1 MQNVKQKEETTY
13 FLENDTLV
21 VYLARELDHHNAEGI
36 KENVDLSVISKG
48 VKRVIFDFSKT
59 VFMDSSGIGMIMGRQ
74 KIMESIDGKVFVR
87 NMGKEIQRIFLISGL
102 HKMVVKEQNLDEK

>member
-1 MQNVKQKEETTY
+1 M
-13 FLENDTLV
+13 
-21 VYLARELDHHNAEGI
+21 
-36 KENVDLSVISKG
+36 DLSVISKG

-102 HKMVVKEQNLDEK
+102 HKLVVKEQNLDEK

>member
-21 VYLARELDHHNAEGI
+21 VYLARELDHHNAEEI

-102 HKMVVKEQNLDEK
+102 HKLVVKEQNLDEK

>member
-1 MQNVKQKEETTY
+1 MQDVKQKEETTY
-13 FLENDTLV
+13 FWEDDTLV

-59 VFMDSSGIGMIMGRQ
+59 VFMDSSGIGLILGRCQ
-74 KIMESIDGKVFVR
+74 QMQARSGHVIIQNPPPHIRRVMRLSGMERIASI
-87 NMGKEIQRIFLISGL
+87 EITN
-102 HKMVVKEQNLDEK
+102 V

>member
-21 VYLARELDHHNAEGI
+21 VYLARELDPHNPEGI

-102 HKMVVKEQNLDEK
+102 HKLVVKEQNLDEK

>member
-21 VYLARELDHHNAEGI
+21 VYLARELDHHNAEVI

-87 NMGKEIQRIFLISGL
+87 NMGKEIQRIFLIS
-102 HKMVVKEQNLDEK
+102 